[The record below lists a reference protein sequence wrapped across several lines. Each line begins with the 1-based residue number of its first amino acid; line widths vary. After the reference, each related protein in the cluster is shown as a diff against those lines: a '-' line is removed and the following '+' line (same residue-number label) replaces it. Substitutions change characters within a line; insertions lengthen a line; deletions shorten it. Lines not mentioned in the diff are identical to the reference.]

1 MSSNLRNLKTLRDL
15 SEKVIKRVKFNF
27 VRSEIRVPR
36 DSSEVGKGWALMY
49 NLLAV
54 PIAAGAIY
62 PAKRARLN
70 PVWASLAMGLS

>member
-1 MSSNLRNLKTLRDL
+1 MFLW
-15 SEKVIKRVKFNF
+15 
-27 VRSEIRVPR
+27 
-36 DSSEVGKGWALMY
+36 DSSEIEKGWALMY
-49 NLLAV
+49 NILAV